1 MKKSKHYVKKVLLR
15 LEKKQLLV
23 RLAHGIYLYPKIDK
37 ELGIL
42 YPSTE
47 SIAEAIAKRDKIRII
62 PTGIYAL
69 QQLGIS
75 TQIPMNVIYLT
86 DGAPRKIKVGKRT
99 ITFKKTAPKNLA
111 IKNKVLSNIVQGLKE
126 LGKENITDEIR
137 QKINQALQKV
147 PVKALK
153 EAGIL
158 TGAAVVQSEANRY
171 AAEVTVPD
179 LKRSIRETE
188 NALGILLA
196 RTSGAIDRGNLD
208 EQQGYQNLQVGVST
222 QLLKNRPDVQQ
233 AELAFPQT

>member
-1 MKKSKHYVKKVLLR
+1 MQSIHSQLEDKILSLKKGTIVFVSDFAGFGTAENVKKVLLR

-62 PTGIYAL
+62 PTSIYAL

-86 DGAPRKIKVGKRT
+86 DGAPRKIKVGKRI

-111 IKNKVLSNIVQGLKE
+111 IKNKILSNIVQGLKE
-126 LGKENITDEIR
+126 LGKENITDEVK
-137 QKINQALQKV
+137 QKINQALEKV
-147 PVKALK
+147 PVEILK
-153 EAGIL
+153 EEIL
-158 TGAAVVQSEANRY
+158 NAPVWVRN
-171 AAEVTVPD
+171 EV
-179 LKRSIRETE
+179 LSL
-188 NALGILLA
+188 N
-196 RTSGAIDRGNLD
+196 N
-208 EQQGYQNLQVGVST
+208 
-222 QLLKNRPDVQQ
+222 
-233 AELAFPQT
+233 

>member
-1 MKKSKHYVKKVLLR
+1 MQSIHSQLEDKILSLKKGAIVFVSDFAEFGTAENVKKVLLR

-62 PTGIYAL
+62 PTSIYAL

-111 IKNKVLSNIVQGLKE
+111 IKNKVVSNIVQGLKE

-153 EAGIL
+153 EEIL
-158 TGAAVVQSEANRY
+158 NAPVWVRN
-171 AAEVTVPD
+171 EV
-179 LKRSIRETE
+179 LSFK
-188 NALGILLA
+188 
-196 RTSGAIDRGNLD
+196 
-208 EQQGYQNLQVGVST
+208 
-222 QLLKNRPDVQQ
+222 
-233 AELAFPQT
+233 

>member
-1 MKKSKHYVKKVLLR
+1 MQSIHSQLEDKILSLKKGAIVFVSDFAGFGTAENVKKVLLR

-99 ITFKKTAPKNLA
+99 ITFKKTVPKNLA
-111 IKNKVLSNIVQGLKE
+111 IKNKILSNIVQGLKE
-126 LGKENITDEIR
+126 LGKEDITDEVK
-137 QKINQALQKV
+137 QKINQALEKV
-147 PVKALK
+147 PVEILK
-153 EAGIL
+153 EEIL
-158 TGAAVVQSEANRY
+158 NAPVWVRN
-171 AAEVTVPD
+171 EV
-179 LKRSIRETE
+179 LSL
-188 NALGILLA
+188 N
-196 RTSGAIDRGNLD
+196 N
-208 EQQGYQNLQVGVST
+208 
-222 QLLKNRPDVQQ
+222 
-233 AELAFPQT
+233 

>member
-1 MKKSKHYVKKVLLR
+1 MQSIHSQLEDKIISLKKGAIVFVSDFAEFGTAENVKKVLLR

-62 PTGIYAL
+62 PTSIYAL

-111 IKNKVLSNIVQGLKE
+111 IKNKVVSNIVQGLKE

-137 QKINQALQKV
+137 QKIKQALQKV
-147 PVKALK
+147 PVEILK
-153 EAGIL
+153 EEIL
-158 TGAAVVQSEANRY
+158 NAPVWVRN
-171 AAEVTVPD
+171 EV
-179 LKRSIRETE
+179 LSL
-188 NALGILLA
+188 N
-196 RTSGAIDRGNLD
+196 N
-208 EQQGYQNLQVGVST
+208 
-222 QLLKNRPDVQQ
+222 
-233 AELAFPQT
+233 

>member
-1 MKKSKHYVKKVLLR
+1 MQSIHSQLEDKIISLKKGAIVFVSDFAAFGTAENVKKVLLR

-62 PTGIYAL
+62 PTSIYAL

-153 EAGIL
+153 EEIL
-158 TGAAVVQSEANRY
+158 NAPVWVRN
-171 AAEVTVPD
+171 EV
-179 LKRSIRETE
+179 LSFK
-188 NALGILLA
+188 
-196 RTSGAIDRGNLD
+196 
-208 EQQGYQNLQVGVST
+208 
-222 QLLKNRPDVQQ
+222 
-233 AELAFPQT
+233 

>member
-1 MKKSKHYVKKVLLR
+1 MQSIHSQLEDKILSLKKGTIVFVSDFAEFGTAENVKKVLLR

-62 PTGIYAL
+62 PTSIYAL

-99 ITFKKTAPKNLA
+99 ITFKKTVPKNLA
-111 IKNKVLSNIVQGLKE
+111 IKNKILSNIVQGLKE
-126 LGKENITDEIR
+126 LGKENITDEVK
-137 QKINQALQKV
+137 QKINQALEKV
-147 PVKALK
+147 PVEILK
-153 EAGIL
+153 EEIL
-158 TGAAVVQSEANRY
+158 NAPVWVRN
-171 AAEVTVPD
+171 EV
-179 LKRSIRETE
+179 LSL
-188 NALGILLA
+188 N
-196 RTSGAIDRGNLD
+196 N
-208 EQQGYQNLQVGVST
+208 
-222 QLLKNRPDVQQ
+222 
-233 AELAFPQT
+233 

>member
-1 MKKSKHYVKKVLLR
+1 MQSVHSQLEDKILSLKKGTIVFVSDFAEFGSSENVKKVLLR

-37 ELGIL
+37 ELGVL

-62 PTGIYAL
+62 PTGIFAL

-86 DGAPRKIKVGKRT
+86 DGAPRKIKVGKRI

-147 PVKALK
+147 PVEILK
-153 EAGIL
+153 EEIL
-158 TGAAVVQSEANRY
+158 NAPVWVRN
-171 AAEVTVPD
+171 EV
-179 LKRSIRETE
+179 LSL
-188 NALGILLA
+188 N
-196 RTSGAIDRGNLD
+196 N
-208 EQQGYQNLQVGVST
+208 
-222 QLLKNRPDVQQ
+222 
-233 AELAFPQT
+233 

>member
-1 MKKSKHYVKKVLLR
+1 MQSIHSQLEDKILSLNKGAIVFVSDFAEFGTAENVKKVLLR

-62 PTGIYAL
+62 PTSIYAL

-111 IKNKVLSNIVQGLKE
+111 IKNKILSNIVQGLKE
-126 LGKENITDEIR
+126 LGKENITDEVK
-137 QKINQALQKV
+137 QKINQALEKV
-147 PVKALK
+147 PVEILK
-153 EAGIL
+153 EEIL
-158 TGAAVVQSEANRY
+158 NAPVWVRN
-171 AAEVTVPD
+171 EV
-179 LKRSIRETE
+179 LSL
-188 NALGILLA
+188 N
-196 RTSGAIDRGNLD
+196 N
-208 EQQGYQNLQVGVST
+208 
-222 QLLKNRPDVQQ
+222 
-233 AELAFPQT
+233 

>member
-1 MKKSKHYVKKVLLR
+1 MQSIHSQLEDKILSLKKGAIVFVSDFAEFGTAENVKKVLLR

-147 PVKALK
+147 PVEILK
-153 EAGIL
+153 EEIL
-158 TGAAVVQSEANRY
+158 NAPVWVRN
-171 AAEVTVPD
+171 EV
-179 LKRSIRETE
+179 LSL
-188 NALGILLA
+188 N
-196 RTSGAIDRGNLD
+196 N
-208 EQQGYQNLQVGVST
+208 
-222 QLLKNRPDVQQ
+222 
-233 AELAFPQT
+233 

>member
-1 MKKSKHYVKKVLLR
+1 MQSIHSQLEDKILSLKKGAIVFVSDFAEFGTYENVKKVLLR

-62 PTGIYAL
+62 PTSIYAL

-99 ITFKKTAPKNLA
+99 ITFKKTVPKNLA
-111 IKNKVLSNIVQGLKE
+111 IKNKILSNIVQGLKE
-126 LGKENITDEIR
+126 LGKENITDEVK
-137 QKINQALQKV
+137 QKINQALEKV
-147 PVKALK
+147 PVEILK
-153 EAGIL
+153 EEIL
-158 TGAAVVQSEANRY
+158 NAPVWVRN
-171 AAEVTVPD
+171 EV
-179 LKRSIRETE
+179 LSL
-188 NALGILLA
+188 N
-196 RTSGAIDRGNLD
+196 N
-208 EQQGYQNLQVGVST
+208 
-222 QLLKNRPDVQQ
+222 
-233 AELAFPQT
+233 

>member
-1 MKKSKHYVKKVLLR
+1 MMQSIHSQLEDKILSLKKGAIVFVSDFAEFGTAENVKKVLLR

-23 RLAHGIYLYPKIDK
+23 RLAHGVYLYPKIDK

-126 LGKENITDEIR
+126 LGKENITDEVK
-137 QKINQALQKV
+137 QKINQALEKV
-147 PVKALK
+147 PVEILK
-153 EAGIL
+153 EEIL
-158 TGAAVVQSEANRY
+158 NAPVWVRN
-171 AAEVTVPD
+171 EV
-179 LKRSIRETE
+179 LSL
-188 NALGILLA
+188 N
-196 RTSGAIDRGNLD
+196 N
-208 EQQGYQNLQVGVST
+208 
-222 QLLKNRPDVQQ
+222 
-233 AELAFPQT
+233 

>member
-1 MKKSKHYVKKVLLR
+1 MQSIHSQLEDKILSLKKGAIVFVSDFAAFGTAENVKKVLLR

-111 IKNKVLSNIVQGLKE
+111 IKNKILSNIVQGLKE
-126 LGKENITDEIR
+126 LGKENITDEVK
-137 QKINQALQKV
+137 QKINQALEKV

-153 EAGIL
+153 EEIL
-158 TGAAVVQSEANRY
+158 NAPVWVRN
-171 AAEVTVPD
+171 EV
-179 LKRSIRETE
+179 LSFK
-188 NALGILLA
+188 
-196 RTSGAIDRGNLD
+196 
-208 EQQGYQNLQVGVST
+208 
-222 QLLKNRPDVQQ
+222 
-233 AELAFPQT
+233 

>member
-1 MKKSKHYVKKVLLR
+1 MQSIHSQLEDKILSLKKGAIVFVSDFAEFGTSENVKKVLLR

-62 PTGIYAL
+62 PTSIYAL

-86 DGAPRKIKVGKRT
+86 DGAPRKIKVGKRI

-111 IKNKVLSNIVQGLKE
+111 IKNKVLSNNVQGLKE

-147 PVKALK
+147 PVEILK
-153 EAGIL
+153 EEIL
-158 TGAAVVQSEANRY
+158 NAPVWVRN
-171 AAEVTVPD
+171 EV
-179 LKRSIRETE
+179 LSL
-188 NALGILLA
+188 N
-196 RTSGAIDRGNLD
+196 N
-208 EQQGYQNLQVGVST
+208 
-222 QLLKNRPDVQQ
+222 
-233 AELAFPQT
+233 

>member
-1 MKKSKHYVKKVLLR
+1 MQSIHSQLEDKILSLKKGAIVFVSDFAKFGTAENVKKVLLR

-75 TQIPMNVIYLT
+75 TQIPLNVIYLT

-111 IKNKVLSNIVQGLKE
+111 IKNKILSNIVQGLKE
-126 LGKENITDEIR
+126 LGKENITDEVK
-137 QKINQALQKV
+137 QKIKWALEKI
-147 PVKALK
+147 PVEMLK
-153 EAGIL
+153 EEIL
-158 TGAAVVQSEANRY
+158 NAPVWVRNEVLSLNNQS
-171 AAEVTVPD
+171 
-179 LKRSIRETE
+179 K
-188 NALGILLA
+188 
-196 RTSGAIDRGNLD
+196 
-208 EQQGYQNLQVGVST
+208 
-222 QLLKNRPDVQQ
+222 
-233 AELAFPQT
+233 

>member
-1 MKKSKHYVKKVLLR
+1 MQSIHSQLEDKILSLKKGAIVFVSDFAGFGTAENVKKVLLR

-153 EAGIL
+153 EEIL
-158 TGAAVVQSEANRY
+158 NAPVWVRN
-171 AAEVTVPD
+171 EV
-179 LKRSIRETE
+179 LSFK
-188 NALGILLA
+188 
-196 RTSGAIDRGNLD
+196 
-208 EQQGYQNLQVGVST
+208 
-222 QLLKNRPDVQQ
+222 
-233 AELAFPQT
+233 

>member
-1 MKKSKHYVKKVLLR
+1 MQSIHSQLEDKILSLKKGTIVFVSDFAEFGTAENVKKVLLR

-23 RLAHGIYLYPKIDK
+23 RLAHGIYLYPKFDK

-62 PTGIYAL
+62 PTSIYAL

-126 LGKENITDEIR
+126 LGKENITDEVK
-137 QKINQALQKV
+137 QKINQALEKV
-147 PVKALK
+147 PVEILK
-153 EAGIL
+153 EEIL
-158 TGAAVVQSEANRY
+158 NAPVWVRNEVLSLNNQS
-171 AAEVTVPD
+171 
-179 LKRSIRETE
+179 K
-188 NALGILLA
+188 
-196 RTSGAIDRGNLD
+196 
-208 EQQGYQNLQVGVST
+208 
-222 QLLKNRPDVQQ
+222 
-233 AELAFPQT
+233 

>member
-1 MKKSKHYVKKVLLR
+1 MQSIHSQLEDKIISLKKGAIVFVSDFAAFGTAENVKKVLLR

-99 ITFKKTAPKNLA
+99 ITFKKTVPKNLA
-111 IKNKVLSNIVQGLKE
+111 IKNKILSNIVQGLKE
-126 LGKENITDEIR
+126 LGKENITDEVK
-137 QKINQALQKV
+137 QKINQALEKV
-147 PVKALK
+147 PVEILK
-153 EAGIL
+153 EEIL
-158 TGAAVVQSEANRY
+158 NAPVWVRN
-171 AAEVTVPD
+171 EV
-179 LKRSIRETE
+179 LSL
-188 NALGILLA
+188 N
-196 RTSGAIDRGNLD
+196 N
-208 EQQGYQNLQVGVST
+208 
-222 QLLKNRPDVQQ
+222 
-233 AELAFPQT
+233 

>member
-1 MKKSKHYVKKVLLR
+1 MQSIHSQLEDKILSLKKGAIVFVSDFAEFGTAENVKKVLLR

-62 PTGIYAL
+62 PTSIYAL

-99 ITFKKTAPKNLA
+99 ITFKKTVPKNLA
-111 IKNKVLSNIVQGLKE
+111 IKNKILSNIVQGLKE
-126 LGKENITDEIR
+126 LGKENITDEVK
-137 QKINQALQKV
+137 QKINQALEKV
-147 PVKALK
+147 PVEILK
-153 EAGIL
+153 EEIL
-158 TGAAVVQSEANRY
+158 NAPVWVRN
-171 AAEVTVPD
+171 EV
-179 LKRSIRETE
+179 LSL
-188 NALGILLA
+188 N
-196 RTSGAIDRGNLD
+196 N
-208 EQQGYQNLQVGVST
+208 
-222 QLLKNRPDVQQ
+222 
-233 AELAFPQT
+233 

>member
-1 MKKSKHYVKKVLLR
+1 MQSIHSQLEDKILSLKKGAIVFVSDFAEFGTAENVKKVLLR

-62 PTGIYAL
+62 PTSIYAL

-86 DGAPRKIKVGKRT
+86 DGAPRKIKVGKRI

-147 PVKALK
+147 PVEILK
-153 EAGIL
+153 EEIL
-158 TGAAVVQSEANRY
+158 NAPVWVRN
-171 AAEVTVPD
+171 EV
-179 LKRSIRETE
+179 LSL
-188 NALGILLA
+188 N
-196 RTSGAIDRGNLD
+196 N
-208 EQQGYQNLQVGVST
+208 
-222 QLLKNRPDVQQ
+222 
-233 AELAFPQT
+233 

>member
-1 MKKSKHYVKKVLLR
+1 MQSIHSQLEDKILSLKKGAIVFVSDFAEFGTAENVKKVLLR

-62 PTGIYAL
+62 PTSIYAL

-111 IKNKVLSNIVQGLKE
+111 IKNKILSNIVQGLKE
-126 LGKENITDEIR
+126 LGKENITDEVK
-137 QKINQALQKV
+137 QKINQALEKV
-147 PVKALK
+147 PVEILK
-153 EAGIL
+153 EEIL
-158 TGAAVVQSEANRY
+158 NAPVWVRN
-171 AAEVTVPD
+171 EV
-179 LKRSIRETE
+179 LSFK
-188 NALGILLA
+188 
-196 RTSGAIDRGNLD
+196 
-208 EQQGYQNLQVGVST
+208 
-222 QLLKNRPDVQQ
+222 
-233 AELAFPQT
+233 

>member
-1 MKKSKHYVKKVLLR
+1 MQSIHSQLEDKILSLKKGAIVFVSDFAEFGTAENVKKVLLR

-62 PTGIYAL
+62 PTSIYAL

-111 IKNKVLSNIVQGLKE
+111 IKNKVLSNIVQGFKE

-147 PVKALK
+147 PVEILK
-153 EAGIL
+153 EEIL
-158 TGAAVVQSEANRY
+158 NAPVWVRN
-171 AAEVTVPD
+171 EV
-179 LKRSIRETE
+179 LSL
-188 NALGILLA
+188 N
-196 RTSGAIDRGNLD
+196 N
-208 EQQGYQNLQVGVST
+208 
-222 QLLKNRPDVQQ
+222 
-233 AELAFPQT
+233 

>member
-1 MKKSKHYVKKVLLR
+1 MQSIHSQLEDKIISLKKGAIVFVSDFAAFGTAENVKKVLLR

-126 LGKENITDEIR
+126 LGKENITDEVK
-137 QKINQALQKV
+137 QKINQALEKV
-147 PVKALK
+147 PVEILK
-153 EAGIL
+153 EEIL
-158 TGAAVVQSEANRY
+158 NAPVWVRN
-171 AAEVTVPD
+171 EV
-179 LKRSIRETE
+179 LSL
-188 NALGILLA
+188 N
-196 RTSGAIDRGNLD
+196 N
-208 EQQGYQNLQVGVST
+208 
-222 QLLKNRPDVQQ
+222 
-233 AELAFPQT
+233 

>member
-1 MKKSKHYVKKVLLR
+1 MQSIHSQLEDKIISLKKGAIVFVSDFAEFGTAENVKKVLLR

-153 EAGIL
+153 EEIL
-158 TGAAVVQSEANRY
+158 NAPVWVRN
-171 AAEVTVPD
+171 EV
-179 LKRSIRETE
+179 LSFK
-188 NALGILLA
+188 
-196 RTSGAIDRGNLD
+196 
-208 EQQGYQNLQVGVST
+208 
-222 QLLKNRPDVQQ
+222 
-233 AELAFPQT
+233 